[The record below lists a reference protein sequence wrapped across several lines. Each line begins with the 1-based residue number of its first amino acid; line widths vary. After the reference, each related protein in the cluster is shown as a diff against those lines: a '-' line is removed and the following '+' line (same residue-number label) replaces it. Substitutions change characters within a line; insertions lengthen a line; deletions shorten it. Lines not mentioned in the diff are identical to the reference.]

1 MFTIA
6 RKEKSFL
13 KQIRH
18 QHPLFMLF
26 VIFFSKNTML
36 EKEVEEGRGRKEEK
50 KTAKQQDRVL
60 GKVTCV
66 TKKKKDIDK

>member
-1 MFTIA
+1 
-6 RKEKSFL
+6 
-13 KQIRH
+13 
-18 QHPLFMLF
+18 
-26 VIFFSKNTML
+26 ML